1 MSDASTASGAPGAPV
16 ASGAPAASG
25 GAGAVDAAAAE
36 TAPTAAQL
44 AVAGVPPRSAGADGP
59 VTGSSNLL
67 TASEV
72 PVEQPT
78 PLAAKKA
85 KARRRR
91 NRRVVAVL
99 TATAVLC
106 AVGGGAAFA
115 LSQGSGGNYRTTTA
129 ELGTVDETLALSGTV
144 AAVSR
149 HDSAF
154 QVGGTVNGVSV
165 SVGDTVTAGQQ
176 LATLDTSDLQDAVDG
191 AHEAVTAAQEQLE
204 SDLEAQSS
212 GSTSS
217 STSAGG
223 SVGAGASGDAA
234 AGAGGSSGAAP
245 SGGTGGA
252 PSDGTGGDSGSGAG
266 GSGTGGGS
274 DSGSG
279 GGSGTGGSAF
289 DSTAIDTAVAAVKTA
304 QQALLDQ
311 YATAQAATD
320 ATQETIASSD
330 AACRPF
336 LEATI
341 DDIVAGGGAGSSGGS
356 SDEGGDAADDGTDAG
371 ADTGG
376 DTGTADGS
384 AALDA
389 IKADLA
395 ACQTAIG
402 EVQTEQVAVQTS
414 QSTLLDLMTALD
426 DAVAS
431 LQTAVADA
439 VAAAG
444 SAGSAGGSGSGSTGS
459 GGGSA
464 TPSPTPAPTTSA
476 ETTAQTAPAMATT
489 SSSTSRSSSGTA
501 VTTVALVAAVDTG
514 SSSGASAAA
523 AGGAGVSGT
532 VTAETIVAD
541 QAEIEVAKSDLA
553 IAQQQLTLA
562 TLTSPISGTVA
573 AVSLAVGD
581 TVTAASTSAVITV
594 LGDDGYLVS
603 TTVTLANVPKLAVG
617 QSASVSLASGE
628 GDAPLTGV
636 VSSIGVLDVSSDS
649 SSPSYDV
656 VIALDPTDQTLLTGA
671 SAQVEVAVA
680 SQASVLTVPT
690 SAVHR
695 SGTDYTVDLL
705 VDGASQPTPV
715 EVGAMGAERTEVT
728 SGLSEGDVVVLADL
742 DSDVL
747 DSDSE
752 TGSSGLNGLGGSSS
766 TVTVPSGGF
775 PGGTSGFPA
784 GGPPTQ

>member
-1 MSDASTASGAPGAPV
+1 MRKPGERGSRWRKADRGV
-16 ASGAPAASG
+16 
-25 GAGAVDAAAAE
+25 AAA
-36 TAPTAAQL
+36 
-44 AVAGVPPRSAGADGP
+44 PPIATGADDP
-59 VTGSSNLL
+59 AKGSSNLL

-72 PVEQPT
+72 PAKQPT
-78 PLAAKKA
+78 PPSAKKA
-85 KARRRR
+85 TARRRR

-115 LSQGSGGNYRTTTA
+115 LSQGSGGNYRTATA

-144 AAVSR
+144 ASVSR
-149 HDSAF
+149 SDTSF

-165 SVGDTVTAGQQ
+165 SVGDTVAAGQR
-176 LATLDTSDLQDAVDG
+176 LATLDTSDLQDAVDE
-191 AHEAVTAAQEQLE
+191 AQEAVTAAEEQLA

-223 SVGAGASGDAA
+223 SAETGVSGDAA
-234 AGAGGSSGAAP
+234 AGAAGDAPSGAGGSSGATP
-245 SGGTGGA
+245 SG
-252 PSDGTGGDSGSGAG
+252 
-266 GSGTGGGS
+266 GTGGGS
-274 DSGSG
+274 DSGSSG
-279 GGSGTGGSAF
+279 GAGSGGSTF
-289 DSTAIDTAVAAVKTA
+289 DSAAIDTAVAAVKAA

-311 YATAQAATD
+311 YATARAATD

-330 AACRPF
+330 TACRPF

-341 DDIVAGGGAGSSGGS
+341 DDIVAGGGTGS
-356 SDEGGDAADDGTDAG
+356 SDGESDAGDDASDDDADAGAGTGGDA
-371 ADTGG
+371 
-376 DTGTADGS
+376 GTADGS

-389 IKADLA
+389 IKSDLA

-402 EVQTEQVAVQTS
+402 EVQTEQVAVQAA

-426 DAVAS
+426 DAVAR
-431 LQTAVADA
+431 LQTAVAAA

-444 SAGSAGGSGSGSTGS
+444 SADGSSSGSAGSDGA
-459 GGGSA
+459 SA
-464 TPSPTPAPTTSA
+464 TATPAPTSTSTPTPTASA
-476 ETTAQTAPAMATT
+476 EPTPQAAPAAATA
-489 SSSTSRSSSGTA
+489 SRSGSASAAAT
-501 VTTVALVAAVDTG
+501 TTVALVAAVDTG
-514 SSSGASAAA
+514 SSSGAAAA
-523 AGGAGVSGT
+523 SGGGTSGT
-532 VTAETIVAD
+532 GTTGTITAETIVAD

-562 TLTSPISGTVA
+562 ALTSPIAGMVA

-581 TVTAASTSAVITV
+581 TVTAASTSAAITV

-617 QSASVSLASGE
+617 QTASVPLASGE
-628 GDAPLTGV
+628 GDMPLTGV
-636 VSSIGVLDVSSDS
+636 VSSIGVLDVSTDS
-649 SSPSYDV
+649 STPSYDV

-705 VDGASQPTPV
+705 VGGTSQPTPV
-715 EVGAMGAERTEVT
+715 EVGAMGAERTEIT
-728 SGLSEGDVVVLADL
+728 SGVSEGDVVVLADL

-752 TGSSGLNGLGGSSS
+752 TGTSGLSGLGGSS
-766 TVTVPSGGF
+766 TAGTVPSGGF

-784 GGPPTQ
+784 GPPTQ